1 MCCNNIV
8 SVHACSICISAQ
20 VEALR
25 DKLASLQSDLKANS
39 AHNKQ
44 LQQKLLEVK
53 RSHSSREKELLDENE
68 QLSAQVS
75 KYMQLMPIKWYCSF
89 CLSATTQ
96 LHV

>member
-1 MCCNNIV
+1 MCCNNNY
-8 SVHACSICISAQ
+8 SECTSSAQ

-68 QLSAQVS
+68 QFSAQVS
-75 KYMQLMPIKWYCSF
+75 KYMQLMLINR
-89 CLSATTQ
+89 L
-96 LHV
+96 L